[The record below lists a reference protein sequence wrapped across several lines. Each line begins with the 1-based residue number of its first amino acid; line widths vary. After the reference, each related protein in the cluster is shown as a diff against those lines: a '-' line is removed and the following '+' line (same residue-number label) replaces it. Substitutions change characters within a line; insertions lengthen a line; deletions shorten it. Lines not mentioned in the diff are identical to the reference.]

1 MELQS
6 ITWCITMINIDDED
20 LEEETLEDQIF
31 DKADYIGEVLTGE
44 RKIHFKIPERIPKVH
59 VKTIKR
65 PSKFKMIITDLKKS
79 FTKYKEMS
87 LARIIGI
94 SILVLISVSIIA
106 IIVYL
111 LLLLLTG
118 LLKFGLF
125 GFIIFLVAMCAI
137 LVCGI
142 LLLLTRYSRK

>member
-1 MELQS
+1 MEFQN
-6 ITWCITMINIDDED
+6 ITWCIVMINIDDED

-31 DKADYIGEVLTGE
+31 EKADYIGEVLTGE
-44 RKIHFKIPERIPKVH
+44 RKIHFKMPERIPKVQ

-65 PSKFKMIITDLKKS
+65 PSKFKMIVTDFKKS

-87 LARIIGI
+87 LARITGI
-94 SILVLISVSIIA
+94 SILALATISFIA
-106 IIVYL
+106 FITYL

-142 LLLLTRYSRK
+142 LLLSARYNRK

>member
-1 MELQS
+1 MEFQNT
-6 ITWCITMINIDDED
+6 TWCITMINIDDED

-31 DKADYIGEVLTGE
+31 EKADYIGEVLTGE

-59 VKTIKR
+59 VKTIKH

-94 SILVLISVSIIA
+94 SILVITSILFIVF
-106 IIVYL
+106 IVYL

-118 LLKFGLF
+118 LLKLGIF
-125 GFIIFLVAMCAI
+125 GFIVFLIAMCAI
-137 LVCGI
+137 LVCGV
-142 LLLLTRYSRK
+142 LLLSARYNRK